1 MMSWSLCWQESL
13 AQLSPQ
19 SPPLEYSDDDKFCQR
34 LAYVAA
40 VEDEWWRRWISTVL
54 PTLLPARKW
63 KREEANLMVGD
74 VVMLTYPGNVKDD
87 YVLARVIEL
96 FPDSKNL
103 VRRVKV
109 KYRRKNSKED
119 RKVCKSKMIEEI
131 VAIQRLCLLEPVP
144 RTDSSQV
151 SSTPPT
157 GTSALPPPASS
168 SCPATLTESANTPAC
183 PRPVSSRTRSS
194 TPASC

>member
-1 MMSWSLCWQESL
+1 MLISAMPETYTALSNGKLDSLLPKKNGLLVVTTGRIGEASL
-13 AQLSPQ
+13 SRL
-19 SPPLEYSDDDKFCQR
+19 LEYSDDDKFCQR
-34 LAYVAA
+34 SAYVAA

-63 KREEANLMVGD
+63 NKEEKNLMVGD

-96 FPDSKNL
+96 FPDAKNL
-103 VRRVKV
+103 ARRVKV

-131 VAIQRLCLLEPVP
+131 VAVQRLSLLEPVP
-144 RTDSSQV
+144 RTDSS
-151 SSTPPT
+151 
-157 GTSALPPPASS
+157 PASS
-168 SCPATLTESANTPAC
+168 APPNNAI
-183 PRPVSSRTRSS
+183 
-194 TPASC
+194 